1 MNICVVIP
9 VHNEVKSIGSLV
21 ESIKRKKFDVVVID
35 DGSTDD
41 SHSVAQE
48 KGAIVLKNETKHGK
62 GMSLQKGFEYAI
74 AHQYEGVITM
84 DGDGQHDGEDI
95 DKFIKAIPKDP
106 KSIITG
112 NRMGDPAGMPR
123 SRYFTNWFMSRL
135 ISWLCKQRIPDTQC
149 GFRYIGCD
157 ILKNCHFLT
166 KDFEIESEV
175 LIKASKKGYKIYS
188 VPVKSIYQNEES
200 KIHPFKDT
208 FRFITYLFKEWKNT

>member
-1 MNICVVIP
+1 
-9 VHNEVKSIGSLV
+9 
-21 ESIKRKKFDVVVID
+21 
-35 DGSTDD
+35 
-41 SHSVAQE
+41 
-48 KGAIVLKNETKHGK
+48 
-62 GMSLQKGFEYAI
+62 MSLQKGFEYAI

-84 DGDGQHDGEDI
+84 DGDGQHDVEDI
-95 DKFIKAIPKDP
+95 DKFIKAIAKDP

-200 KIHPFKDT
+200 KIRPFKDT
-208 FRFITYLFKEWKNT
+208 FRFITYLFKEWENT